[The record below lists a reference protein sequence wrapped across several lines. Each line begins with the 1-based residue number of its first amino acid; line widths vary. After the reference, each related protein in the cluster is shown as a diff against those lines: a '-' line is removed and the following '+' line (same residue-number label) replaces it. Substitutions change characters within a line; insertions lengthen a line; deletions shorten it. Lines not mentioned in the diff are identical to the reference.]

1 MFSHLSHQEVVLR
14 MLPVLDVGNAAPH
27 TALLRAP
34 EEAQV
39 DQPAVLL
46 ALAIL
51 YYLRLCSPVSPLTR
65 HSPDFRMRARSSAV
79 LAAAT
84 TCFEPD
90 EDAVGIKREPV
101 VGRMALEL
109 IALPPSR
116 RTSPVVVSTSRR
128 QKPLHAEAG
137 DARSRAIIDR
147 MSANI
152 CRDTATS
159 AIWNV
164 LPTGD
169 GLAAAIK
176 LFVSSA
182 TLPIFVT

>member
-14 MLPVLDVGNAAPH
+14 MLPMLDVGNAAPH

-34 EEAQV
+34 EEAQA
-39 DQPAVLL
+39 DQSAVLL

-51 YYLRLCSPVSPLTR
+51 LFAPLFTSVPPNPSIPRISECERDRLPFWLPRQHVSNP
-65 HSPDFRMRARSSAV
+65 M
-79 LAAAT
+79 
-84 TCFEPD
+84 
-90 EDAVGIKREPV
+90 GIKREPV

-137 DARSRAIIDR
+137 DARSRR
-147 MSANI
+147 SLTG
-152 CRDTATS
+152 CPRTFVATQRLRPS
-159 AIWNV
+159 GTYCELVIVWR
-164 LPTGD
+164 PQ
-169 GLAAAIK
+169 
-176 LFVSSA
+176 
-182 TLPIFVT
+182 

>member
-1 MFSHLSHQEVVLR
+1 
-14 MLPVLDVGNAAPH
+14 
-27 TALLRAP
+27 
-34 EEAQV
+34 
-39 DQPAVLL
+39 
-46 ALAIL
+46 
-51 YYLRLCSPVSPLTR
+51 
-65 HSPDFRMRARSSAV
+65 MRARSSAV

-84 TCFEPD
+84 TCFEPN

-109 IALPPSR
+109 IALPPLR

-128 QKPLHAEAG
+128 QNPFMPRRAMHAAG
-137 DARSRAIIDR
+137 RSLIG

-152 CRDTATS
+152 FRDTATS

-176 LFVSSA
+176 LFVSDR
-182 TLPIFVT
+182 TLLIFVA